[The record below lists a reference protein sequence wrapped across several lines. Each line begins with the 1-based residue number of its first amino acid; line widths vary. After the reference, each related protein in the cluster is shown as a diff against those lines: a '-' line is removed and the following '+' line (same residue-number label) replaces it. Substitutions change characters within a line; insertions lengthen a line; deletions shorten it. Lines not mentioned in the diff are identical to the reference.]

1 MTEPMIS
8 KLYGGPSK
16 CYNETY
22 TKLDVVRRSETA
34 ESKPGSAT
42 SGVVLCTSLPIPW
55 PHLLQW

>member
-8 KLYGGPSK
+8 KFYGGPSK

-42 SGVVLCTSLPIPW
+42 SVVVLCTFLPIP
-55 PHLLQW
+55 